1 MLEDGSG
8 NASFPIATVNAG
20 TVAPHTYSFTVTAI
34 EWSDSSCSGTPV
46 STSSGPVTL
55 DVAASEQTITVP
67 APPSGPWNASLSVAT
82 TASSGLS
89 DANSIDAVDSSANGC
104 GVDASGNVS
113 ASGPGTCVVFL
124 DQAGDANYAPAPEQS
139 VTATFNAAR
148 KSSTTLLFSTRP
160 TDIYTY
166 GTLPSPS
173 VTASLPAAPLGSLE
187 GDTTVMLAGT
197 NFTLGTTV
205 QFGAVP
211 ATSVT
216 VLGATSLSAVSPAG
230 TGTVDVKVTNA
241 TGQSSTF
248 VTFDYRTLVFASAAV
263 SGLTSS
269 TPTIGPITVGL
280 GDGNGNV
287 VNAPPG
293 GIVVT
298 LGSTPLGT
306 PTFGT
311 APSIVGGVVTISA
324 GTSTSNDFYYGDTV
338 SGSPVL
344 SASAPGVATS
354 GNQTETIG
362 P

>member
-1 MLEDGSG
+1 MRVDLGVPVVSALSPDNGPSAGATMVNVTGSG
-8 NASFPIATVNAG
+8 FLTATQVSFGGVAATGVVVHSDTSFSAVAPAQAAG
-20 TVAPHTYSFTVTAI
+20 TVDVLVTN
-34 EWSDSSCSGTPV
+34 
-46 STSSGPVTL
+46 
-55 DVAASEQTITVP
+55 
-67 APPSGPWNASLSVAT
+67 PSG
-82 TASSGLS
+82 
-89 DANSIDAVDSSANGC
+89 
-104 GVDASGNVS
+104 
-113 ASGPGTCVVFL
+113 
-124 DQAGDANYAPAPEQS
+124 
-139 VTATFNAAR
+139 
-148 KSSTTLLFSTRP
+148 SSTTSP
-160 TDIYTY
+160 NDIYTY

-197 NFTLGTTV
+197 NFTPGTTV

-263 SGLTSS
+263 SGLISS
-269 TPTIGPITVGL
+269 IPTIGPITVGL

-298 LGSTPLGT
+298 LGLTPLGT